1 MAEFD
6 PQAYLNDSNTTNV
19 FDPNAYL
26 AQDQKTDSAFDPQAY
41 LESPSP
47 MSVPTAPEVPE
58 GSTFETRSALEN
70 AKVLQASQEQ
80 LDEKSV
86 FFDNQMTAFID
97 SQTAYNNKKKERAP
111 IYPQKPIGYDP
122 RPGSQTDL
130 DKKYDQQLKAY
141 NEYNKELKQLKSNR
155 DGVIDGGT
163 KVKQNPIIKYFK
175 EAKRDLQ
182 NIPDPDDPTRTIPN
196 PEKITRKQ
204 VIELAK
210 ENYLAEQKI
219 KLFQNNV
226 YEKVDEM
233 IEGDPIAMIAPF
245 LGRGMGAASKPTEQR
260 SEVKKIKSEMAGL
273 EKYQKN
279 NVNYLNYLSDNVN
292 SINDKMMLLNEN
304 FEDKSEYFKGISPE
318 SDPKKIE
325 EFREYIVKRKKYVKS
340 FKDLEEK
347 RNLALAAYKDRNN
360 DHNNKIT
367 PKLEKDYEKLS
378 GYLHH
383 MDKNGHL
390 VTGLQISLA
399 ASGGEIINNLE
410 QNFAEIIMLPQNL
423 KGDNMF
429 GDSKAAQAV
438 ASWADN
444 FEEWRDEAY
453 KEPVTNYLADM
464 RSSIQE
470 PPTFEEAGDGLGQ
483 AARWSAYGIANYLP
497 QLGALYF
504 AGPSGLATLSASAS
518 GASFAESRLS
528 NKLGETDYSQFQ
540 RWTHATAAFGGEYVS
555 EKFTLGLIKNAKG
568 LAGKRVKENFSQ
580 YIKRV
585 LAPKGLMKTGYFAG
599 GEGISEV
606 GAKILG
612 ENAAD
617 LFVYKKNISL
627 FNGVNEAFVTGLLM
641 ERTIAAPGIARGIM
655 SPFTGKEFDQQLKDR
670 ENRKRDIEKDLKN
683 PDLSIKVKEDLRKE
697 YLDITKQQDNIIKK
711 QHENVDMLDETEVQ
725 DLIDIDVEIARL
737 KQAQDNVMEDK
748 SLSDTQKEDMI
759 KRHKQN
765 EAVQIAKKNEIL
777 QKVED
782 PAKRAKREEAYKK
795 QKEQIQAKIDK
806 INKRR
811 QQEGVLAEAMGG
823 RAQKAEMK
831 EFETVEEQQAFF
843 NNLNAEQDAIDRA
856 EIADMQEMLKN
867 PNTSRADRVIIQN
880 NLAFLRKELDARSR
894 LAKSNASGFGFI
906 QQDAN
911 GSFTIYLNKEK
922 SIATNGNINV
932 ASHEFLHAALF
943 KTIKGDRSTQDKMGQ
958 ALQDYVVD
966 KKGGFSEGFINK
978 IQPYVGAKNVG
989 EEMITVMSESILDGT
1004 LKYNE
1009 SFFTA
1014 IGDVI
1019 RQGFQRIG
1027 LKKIKFNTG
1036 KDVYNFIK
1044 DYNASIEKNY
1054 NSKAIDRLF
1063 EVGAKGKLVDG
1074 VKAIKPTTQYSRSA
1088 FENDQVVNDLGLK
1101 KETADIVAKN
1111 KEIEKRILAEGLKD
1125 SNGNIKASPALQREL
1140 AKNNLPRAFALARQ
1154 AAGRAKDLT
1163 LDDALKIDN
1172 VMEFY
1177 SEYSLKLTELANTYR
1192 ARKNG
1197 KEVPFG
1203 AYMNTILPK
1212 KYSGILEKLKSKIQ
1226 TDRMSDEATAKKV
1239 AKKTAP
1245 KKDKNKKEDIEGTAV
1260 ALETIGHGDV
1270 MPKLQDVY
1278 SKNKNKVTRQKTYK
1292 DVKNAIVKAKQ
1303 EGPYFEALVE
1313 IAEIFSEGTFEG
1325 KPFKINPAELAKRI
1339 RIKQDLTKPM
1349 RKVIQD
1355 VILKKSPEMI
1365 NMIPG
1370 GTSASGDATGIANTN
1385 LGKAWYDKK
1394 GKTKFAETGSRKGL
1408 PIQEKKGLNMQTFLA
1423 PFGLGEKGNRAKT
1436 KDIDGALRE
1445 WIMQVATLAMNQ
1457 ASRQADPQNVTLLT
1471 TKDGKNPFQF
1481 SKKSEVVFGGI
1492 KSLLTEQQGQVFEEN
1507 ISQFVSN
1514 FVGINEAK
1522 MDDEEKEQVLLSED
1536 VEAIEIALDQVYK
1549 NNFSKEVKSKIANE
1563 IALQVGK
1570 LNLKPKSKRIVKVQ
1584 KIVDQI
1590 IKSTEAAQTK
1600 VAKFTGSNLTAREAQ
1615 DLPVKQ
1621 ETRRKADGVYFKRQF
1636 KKNKEQAIADLILIA
1651 GHSATSGKI
1660 GKGRGQ
1666 YYEGTKD
1673 FYDTNLGKVGI
1684 KPEYDTFKRSGKT
1697 VYTLN
1702 VEKTAEANNLKEI
1715 PVTKASQSTGGAMS
1729 DHAKALNGDTTKLD
1743 ARREHESHARRVLN
1757 DYVAFNVEQYNN
1769 GLQDNVDIMLMMTG
1783 LLSNMNSVL
1792 ARAGALNLVQ
1802 PGVTA
1807 KNGRYEHGHPRVA
1820 VLIRLM
1826 NHHLNKD
1833 GVKDL
1838 DAFFKNYDVNI
1849 IDTNFDDAITDAGY
1863 KETLADGQTFEDPSY
1878 DRMYNKKTFGDK
1890 RVKLLVE
1897 AGTNNTPQKIQDFI
1911 DGSIQ
1916 FSKVPEFSNFNK
1928 NNTVQKAIQFSK
1940 NTRNKTKGI
1949 TVLDFDDTLA
1959 TTKSLV
1965 RYTKPDGTTGTLN
1978 AEQYAKTYEDLLDKG
1993 YVFDFSDFNKVV
2005 KGKIAPLFQKAL
2017 KLQNKFGPEN
2027 MFVLTARPAAS
2038 AQAIYDFLTAN
2049 GLNIPLQNITG
2060 LANSTSEAKALW
2072 IADKVGKGYNDF
2084 YFADDA
2090 LQNVQAVKNM
2100 LDQFDV
2106 KSKVQQAKIQ
2116 FSKGIS
2122 DGIND
2127 IIEQNTGVKK
2137 ESRFSSAE
2145 ARARGMDKGK
2155 YKIWIP
2161 AGAEDFMGLMY
2172 TIASAKGKKGEA
2184 QLEFI
2189 RKSLLDPYNN
2199 GVSALNASKQELSG
2213 NYKALL
2219 KQHPDIKKLFNKKIE
2234 GTNFTYEHA
2243 IRVYL
2248 WDRAGYEIPGIAEGT
2263 KKKLLDT
2270 VKDISEMSG
2279 FADSLGKIT
2288 KVEQGYPEPDADW
2301 VADTIIA
2308 DLASVT
2314 DELGRADFLQ
2324 EFINNANEM
2333 FNEENLNKIEAI
2345 YGRDYRDA
2353 LENILYRMKT
2363 GKNQSSGTTDAQ
2375 VNRWT
2380 LWIRNSVGA
2389 IMFVNTRSA
2398 ILQTISAA
2406 NFINWSDNNPVKAAM
2421 AFANQKQYWSDFSM
2435 IFNSPFLKQRRA
2447 GLKTDVNEAR
2457 LAAAIQGKKNKA
2469 KAAIAYLL
2477 KLGFLPTQIADSF
2490 AIASGGAAFYRNRAK
2505 ALMKEG
2511 MSRED
2516 AEAQAFQDMQD
2527 VSNISQQ
2534 SADPSLLSRQ
2544 QTSIL
2549 GAFVLA
2555 FQNTPMQYARI
2566 TKKAA
2571 IDLIKGRGDWKSN
2584 VSKIIYYTAVQNLI
2598 FNALQQALFALA
2610 FSDDEDEE
2618 KELQKQTRLLNGMAD
2633 SILRGTGIYGA
2644 IVATGKNIAL
2654 EFYKQDLKGGR
2665 ADHAYTLLQFANISP
2680 PIGSKLRK
2688 LYSATQTRKFNRR
2701 AMEQMG
2707 YNIHNPAVPAIATGI
2722 EAFTNLPTG
2731 RLYNKFNNISQ
2742 ALNEENENWQRIALM
2757 MGWNTWDLGI
2767 KESFKVNN
2775 AKSKKT
2781 KRSRFS
2787 KSSSSSSKSRS
2798 RFKK

>member
-6 PQAYLNDSNTTNV
+6 PQAYLNDSNNTTSS
-19 FDPNAYL
+19 FDPSAYL
-26 AQDQKTDSAFDPQAY
+26 AQDQQVNSGFDPQAY
-41 LESPSP
+41 LASPGSIP
-47 MSVPTAPEVPE
+47 MPTAPEVPE

-70 AKVLQASQEQ
+70 AKALQASQKQ
-80 LDEKSV
+80 LDEKSL
-86 FFDNQMTAFID
+86 FFDNQITAFID
-97 SQTAYNNKKKERAP
+97 SQTAYNNKKKQKRP
-111 IYPQKPIGYDP
+111 LYPQKPIGYDP
-122 RPGSQTDL
+122 RPGSQTDF
-130 DKKYDQQLKAY
+130 DKKYDQQLKLY
-141 NEYNKELKQLKSNR
+141 NDYNTELKQLKSNR

-163 KVKQNPIIKYFK
+163 KVKLNPIIKYFK

-182 NIPDPDDPTRTIPN
+182 NIPDPDNPTKTIPN
-196 PEKITRKQ
+196 PENITRQQ
-204 VIELAK
+204 VVELAK
-210 ENYLAEQKI
+210 QNYLEEQKV
-219 KLFQNNV
+219 KLFQDNV
-226 YEKVDEM
+226 YSKVDEM

-245 LGRGMGAASKPTEQR
+245 LGRGLSAASKPKEQR
-260 SEVKKIKSEMAGL
+260 DEVKKIQSEMSGL

-279 NVNYLNYLSDNVN
+279 NVNYLNSLADGVSG
-292 SINDKMMLLNEN
+292 INDQMRILNEN
-304 FEDKSEYFKGISPE
+304 FEDRSEYFKGINTE

-325 EFREYIVKRKKYVKS
+325 EFKNYLIKRKDYVQNFES
-340 FKDLEEK
+340 LEEK
-347 RNLALAAYKDRNN
+347 RKLALAAYVDRNEE
-360 DHNNKIT
+360 HNKKIT

-464 RSSIQE
+464 RNSIQE

-518 GASFAESRLS
+518 GASLAESRLS

-617 LFVYKKNISL
+617 LFVYKKNVSL

-641 ERTIAAPGIARGIM
+641 ERTIAAPGIARGVM

-958 ALQDYVVD
+958 ALQDYIVD
-966 KKGGFSEGFINK
+966 KKGGFSEGFVNK

-1004 LKYNE
+1004 LKYKE

-1054 NSKAIDRLF
+1054 DSKAIDRLF

-1270 MPKLQDVY
+1270 MPRLQDVY

-1313 IAEIFSEGTFEG
+1313 VAEIFSEGTFEG

-1408 PIQEKKGLNMQTFLA
+1408 PIQEKRGLNMQTFLA
-1423 PFGLGEKGNRAKT
+1423 PFGLGEKGNRVTT
-1436 KDIDGALRE
+1436 KDIDGNLRE
-1445 WIMQVATLAMNQ
+1445 WVMQVATLAMNQ

-1481 SKKSEVVFGGI
+1481 STSQVNNIVQINSTFEVEYNGKDKLLAFYNLPKTLKINSEEDIDTFIDMLKKDVFTLLPKEAFFGPLGGT
-1492 KSLLTEQQGQVFEEN
+1492 SLT
-1507 ISQFVSN
+1507 SS
-1514 FVGINEAK
+1514 AK
-1522 MDDEEKEQVLLSED
+1522 
-1536 VEAIEIALDQVYK
+1536 
-1549 NNFSKEVKSKIANE
+1549 
-1563 IALQVGK
+1563 
-1570 LNLKPKSKRIVKVQ
+1570 
-1584 KIVDQI
+1584 
-1590 IKSTEAAQTK
+1590 
-1600 VAKFTGSNLTAREAQ
+1600 
-1615 DLPVKQ
+1615 
-1621 ETRRKADGVYFKRQF
+1621 
-1636 KKNKEQAIADLILIA
+1636 
-1651 GHSATSGKI
+1651 
-1660 GKGRGQ
+1660 
-1666 YYEGTKD
+1666 
-1673 FYDTNLGKVGI
+1673 NLGMSSSNPLWKEFVKKV
-1684 KPEYDTFKRSGKT
+1684 
-1697 VYTLN
+1697 
-1702 VEKTAEANNLKEI
+1702 
-1715 PVTKASQSTGGAMS
+1715 
-1729 DHAKALNGDTTKLD
+1729 KALNNDDSIVYGAPIQSVDAKTMYSLRNKYSKLFK
-1743 ARREHESHARRVLN
+1743 SP
-1757 DYVAFNVEQYNN
+1757 
-1769 GLQDNVDIMLMMTG
+1769 
-1783 LLSNMNSVL
+1783 SVIEK
-1792 ARAGALNLVQ
+1792 NI
-1802 PGVTA
+1802 
-1807 KNGRYEHGHPRVA
+1807 KNGEIDKFNKEVAAVHKVMWRRIKDAINLDKNAATGIATYLGFVANDTGHWHKLGAQFAGYSKEITGKRYE
-1820 VLIRLM
+1820 
-1826 NHHLNKD
+1826 
-1833 GVKDL
+1833 
-1838 DAFFKNYDVNI
+1838 
-1849 IDTNFDDAITDAGY
+1849 
-1863 KETLADGQTFEDPSY
+1863 
-1878 DRMYNKKTFGDK
+1878 
-1890 RVKLLVE
+1890 
-1897 AGTNNTPQKIQDFI
+1897 
-1911 DGSIQ
+1911 
-1916 FSKVPEFSNFNK
+1916 
-1928 NNTVQKAIQFSK
+1928 
-1940 NTRNKTKGI
+1940 
-1949 TVLDFDDTLA
+1949 
-1959 TTKSLV
+1959 
-1965 RYTKPDGTTGTLN
+1965 
-1978 AEQYAKTYEDLLDKG
+1978 
-1993 YVFDFSDFNKVV
+1993 
-2005 KGKIAPLFQKAL
+2005 
-2017 KLQNKFGPEN
+2017 
-2027 MFVLTARPAAS
+2027 
-2038 AQAIYDFLTAN
+2038 
-2049 GLNIPLQNITG
+2049 
-2060 LANSTSEAKALW
+2060 
-2072 IADKVGKGYNDF
+2072 
-2084 YFADDA
+2084 
-2090 LQNVQAVKNM
+2090 
-2100 LDQFDV
+2100 
-2106 KSKVQQAKIQ
+2106 
-2116 FSKGIS
+2116 
-2122 DGIND
+2122 
-2127 IIEQNTGVKK
+2127 
-2137 ESRFSSAE
+2137 
-2145 ARARGMDKGK
+2145 
-2155 YKIWIP
+2155 
-2161 AGAEDFMGLMY
+2161 
-2172 TIASAKGKKGEA
+2172 
-2184 QLEFI
+2184 
-2189 RKSLLDPYNN
+2189 
-2199 GVSALNASKQELSG
+2199 
-2213 NYKALL
+2213 
-2219 KQHPDIKKLFNKKIE
+2219 
-2234 GTNFTYEHA
+2234 YEHA
-2243 IRVYL
+2243 MPATAAYL
-2248 WDRAGYEIPGIAEGT
+2248 Y
-2263 KKKLLDT
+2263 LLD
-2270 VKDISEMSG
+2270 
-2279 FADSLGKIT
+2279 AAL
-2288 KVEQGYPEPDADW
+2288 
-2301 VADTIIA
+2301 
-2308 DLASVT
+2308 T
-2314 DELGRADFLQ
+2314 DGVD
-2324 EFINNANEM
+2324 
-2333 FNEENLNKIEAI
+2333 
-2345 YGRDYRDA
+2345 
-2353 LENILYRMKT
+2353 
-2363 GKNQSSGTTDAQ
+2363 
-2375 VNRWT
+2375 
-2380 LWIRNSVGA
+2380 
-2389 IMFVNTRSA
+2389 
-2398 ILQTISAA
+2398 
-2406 NFINWSDNNPVKAAM
+2406 
-2421 AFANQKQYWSDFSM
+2421 
-2435 IFNSPFLKQRRA
+2435 FNSA
-2447 GLKTDVNEAR
+2447 YGLVVDN
-2457 LAAAIQGKKNKA
+2457 
-2469 KAAIAYLL
+2469 
-2477 KLGFLPTQIADSF
+2477 
-2490 AIASGGAAFYRNRAK
+2490 
-2505 ALMKEG
+2505 
-2511 MSRED
+2511 
-2516 AEAQAFQDMQD
+2516 
-2527 VSNISQQ
+2527 
-2534 SADPSLLSRQ
+2534 
-2544 QTSIL
+2544 
-2549 GAFVLA
+2549 
-2555 FQNTPMQYARI
+2555 
-2566 TKKAA
+2566 
-2571 IDLIKGRGDWKSN
+2571 
-2584 VSKIIYYTAVQNLI
+2584 
-2598 FNALQQALFALA
+2598 
-2610 FSDDEDEE
+2610 
-2618 KELQKQTRLLNGMAD
+2618 
-2633 SILRGTGIYGA
+2633 
-2644 IVATGKNIAL
+2644 
-2654 EFYKQDLKGGR
+2654 
-2665 ADHAYTLLQFANISP
+2665 
-2680 PIGSKLRK
+2680 
-2688 LYSATQTRKFNRR
+2688 
-2701 AMEQMG
+2701 
-2707 YNIHNPAVPAIATGI
+2707 
-2722 EAFTNLPTG
+2722 
-2731 RLYNKFNNISQ
+2731 
-2742 ALNEENENWQRIALM
+2742 
-2757 MGWNTWDLGI
+2757 
-2767 KESFKVNN
+2767 
-2775 AKSKKT
+2775 
-2781 KRSRFS
+2781 
-2787 KSSSSSSKSRS
+2787 
-2798 RFKK
+2798 

>member
-6 PQAYLNDSNTTNV
+6 PQAYLNDSNTANV
-19 FDPNAYL
+19 FDPSAYL

-58 GSTFETRSALEN
+58 GSAFETRSALEN
-70 AKVLQASQEQ
+70 AKALQASQEQ

-130 DKKYDQQLKAY
+130 DRKYDQQLKAY
-141 NEYNKELKQLKSNR
+141 KKYNEELKQLKSNR

-163 KVKQNPIIKYFK
+163 EVKQNPIIKYFK

-182 NIPDPDDPTRTIPN
+182 NISDPDDPTRTIPN

-219 KLFQNNV
+219 KLFQDNV

-245 LGRGMGAASKPTEQR
+245 LGRGMAAASKPTEQR
-260 SEVKKIKSEMAGL
+260 SEIKKIESEMAGL

-279 NVNYLNYLSDNVN
+279 NVNYLNYLSDNVG
-292 SINDKMMLLNEN
+292 SINDQMMLLNEN

-325 EFREYIVKRKKYVKS
+325 EFRKYIVKRQEYVKS

-347 RNLALAAYKDRNN
+347 RNLALAAYKDRND
-360 DHNNKIT
+360 DHNNKIV
-367 PKLEKDYEKLS
+367 PKLEKDYEQLS

-390 VTGLQISLA
+390 ITGLQISLA
-399 ASGGEIINNLE
+399 ASGGEILNNLE

-429 GDSKAAQAV
+429 GDSKAAQTV
-438 ASWADN
+438 AGWADN

-453 KEPVTNYLADM
+453 KEPITNYLADM
-464 RSSIQE
+464 RNSIQE
-470 PPTFEEAGDGLGQ
+470 PPTFEEAGDGIGQ

-518 GASFAESRLS
+518 GASLAESRLS

-555 EKFTLGLIKNAKG
+555 EKFTLGLVKKARG
-568 LAGKRVKENFSQ
+568 AAGKRVKENFGQ
-580 YIKRV
+580 YIQRV
-585 LAPKGLMKTGYFAG
+585 LSPKGLTKTAYFAG
-599 GEGISEV
+599 GESLSEA
-606 GAKILG
+606 GAKIIG

-617 LFVYKKNISL
+617 FFVYKKNVSL
-627 FNGVNEAFVTGLLM
+627 FEGVAEAMVTGLLM
-641 ERTIAAPGIARGIM
+641 ERTIAAPGIAKGIM
-655 SPFTGKEFDQQLKDR
+655 SPFTGKEFDQQLKNR
-670 ENRKRDIEKDLKN
+670 EDRKRTIEKDLKN

-697 YLDITKQQDNIIKK
+697 YLDITKQQDDIIKK

-725 DLIDIDVEIARL
+725 DLIDVDVEIARL

-811 QQEGVLAEAMGG
+811 QQQGALAEAMGG
-823 RAQKAEMK
+823 KAQKAEMK

-843 NNLNAEQDAIDRA
+843 NNLNAEQDAIDKA

-867 PNTSRADRVIIQN
+867 PNTSRADRITIQN

-894 LAKSNASGFGFI
+894 IAKSNASGFGFI
-906 QQDAN
+906 QQDAD
-911 GSFTIYLNKEK
+911 GSFTMYLNKEK

-932 ASHEFLHAALF
+932 AAHEFLHAALF
-943 KTIKGDRSTQDKMGQ
+943 KTIRGDRATQDKMGQ

-966 KKGGFSEGFINK
+966 KKGGFSEGFVNK
-978 IQPYVGAKNVG
+978 IQPYIGAKNVG

-1014 IGDVI
+1014 IGDII
-1019 RQGFQRIG
+1019 RQNLQRVG

-1054 NSKAIDRLF
+1054 DSKAIDRLF
-1063 EVGAKGKLVDG
+1063 DVGARGKLVDG
-1074 VKAIKPTTQYSRSA
+1074 VKKIKPTTQYSRSA
-1088 FENDQVVNDLGLK
+1088 FENDQVIDDLGLK
-1101 KETADIVAKN
+1101 KETVDIVAKN
-1111 KEIEKRILAEGLKD
+1111 KEIQNKILAEGLKD
-1125 SNGNIKASPALQREL
+1125 SNGNIKASPALQQEL
-1140 AKNNLPRAFALARQ
+1140 VKNNLPRAFALARQ
-1154 AAGRAKDLT
+1154 AAGKANDLT
-1163 LDDALKIDN
+1163 LEEALKQND
-1172 VMEFY
+1172 VMEWY
-1177 SEYSLKLTELANTYR
+1177 SEYSLKLAELARTYR
-1192 ARKNG
+1192 AKKDG

-1203 AYMNTILPK
+1203 AYMNTLLPL
-1212 KYSGILEKLKSKIQ
+1212 KYSGILSKLKSKVETSSI
-1226 TDRMSDEATAKKV
+1226 SEESTAKKV
-1239 AKKTAP
+1239 GKKIAP
-1245 KKDKNKKEDIEGTAV
+1245 KDDGKKELEGTAV
-1260 ALETIGHGDV
+1260 ALEQMGHKDI
-1270 MPKLQDVY
+1270 MPRLQDIYNVNK
-1278 SKNKNKVTRQKTYK
+1278 SKVKKLGTYK
-1292 DVKNAIVKAKQ
+1292 DVKNAISRAKQ
-1303 EGPYFEALVE
+1303 QGPFYQALVE
-1313 IAEIFSEGTFEG
+1313 VADIFTNENFTAE
-1325 KPFKINPAELAKRI
+1325 ELAKRI
-1339 RIKQDLTKPM
+1339 LNKQDLTKEM
-1349 RKVIQD
+1349 RKAIQD
-1355 VILKKSPEMI
+1355 KILKSSPEMI
-1365 NMIPG
+1365 TMVPD
-1370 GTSASGDATGIANTN
+1370 GTTVGGDATGIANSK
-1385 LGKAWYDKK
+1385 LGVWYNKQ
-1394 GKTKFAETGSRKGL
+1394 GRSKFADTGTGKGL
-1408 PIQEKKGLNMQTFLA
+1408 PVQQKQGLNIETFRS
-1423 PFGLGEKGNRAKT
+1423 PFGIAVKGQRVTNKSV
-1436 KDIDGALRE
+1436 DGALRE
-1445 WIMQVATLAMNQ
+1445 WVMQVATLAMNQ
-1457 ASRQADPQNVTLLT
+1457 AARKADPNNVSLLT
-1471 TKDGKNPFQF
+1471 IKEGKNPFQF
-1481 SKKSEVVFGGI
+1481 STSQVNNIVQINSTFEVEYNGKDKLLAFYKLPKTLKINSEEDIDTFINMLKKDVFPLLPKEAFFGPKGTALDSSYKAYGI
-1492 KSLLTEQQGQVFEEN
+1492 KTSKDPLWKEIVKRVKALKDDTSIKFGDPIGGVDSKEIWSLRNKYSKLFKSPKTIEKYIENGEIDKFNKQVAAIHKAMWRRIKDAINLDKNAATGIATYLGFVASDTGHWHKLGAQFAGYSKEITGKRYEYEHAMPATAAYLYLLDAALTDGVDFDSAYELVVDN
-1507 ISQFVSN
+1507 Y
-1514 FVGINEAK
+1514 K
-1522 MDDEEKEQVLLSED
+1522 L
-1536 VEAIEIALDQVYK
+1536 IALDKAMDDKLRNARTEKGY
-1549 NNFSKEVKSKIANE
+1549 S
-1563 IALQVGK
+1563 LQRRMPDNWDLVNDRW
-1570 LNLKPKSKRIVKVQ
+1570 LDRYFNDIVMAQ
-1584 KIVDQI
+1584 NGGINPNSI
-1590 IKSTEAAQTK
+1590 I
-1600 VAKFTGSNLTAREAQ
+1600 
-1615 DLPVKQ
+1615 
-1621 ETRRKADGVYFKRQF
+1621 
-1636 KKNKEQAIADLILIA
+1636 
-1651 GHSATSGKI
+1651 
-1660 GKGRGQ
+1660 
-1666 YYEGTKD
+1666 
-1673 FYDTNLGKVGI
+1673 
-1684 KPEYDTFKRSGKT
+1684 
-1697 VYTLN
+1697 
-1702 VEKTAEANNLKEI
+1702 
-1715 PVTKASQSTGGAMS
+1715 
-1729 DHAKALNGDTTKLD
+1729 ALNGKTF
-1743 ARREHESHARRVLN
+1743 AE
-1757 DYVAFNVEQYNN
+1757 
-1769 GLQDNVDIMLMMTG
+1769 
-1783 LLSNMNSVL
+1783 
-1792 ARAGALNLVQ
+1792 
-1802 PGVTA
+1802 
-1807 KNGRYEHGHPRVA
+1807 EHG
-1820 VLIRLM
+1820 I
-1826 NHHLNKD
+1826 
-1833 GVKDL
+1833 
-1838 DAFFKNYDVNI
+1838 
-1849 IDTNFDDAITDAGY
+1849 
-1863 KETLADGQTFEDPSY
+1863 S
-1878 DRMYNKKTFGDK
+1878 
-1890 RVKLLVE
+1890 
-1897 AGTNNTPQKIQDFI
+1897 
-1911 DGSIQ
+1911 
-1916 FSKVPEFSNFNK
+1916 FSRVPEFANFDK
-1928 NNTVQKAIQFSK
+1928 NATIQKAIQFSK
-1940 NTRNKTKGI
+1940 NSRNKVQGI

-1965 RYTKPDGTTGTLN
+1965 KFTAPDGTTGTLN
-1978 AEQYAKTYEDLLDKG
+1978 AEQYASTYQDLLEQD
-1993 YVFDFSDFNKVV
+1993 YAFDFSDFNKVV
-2005 KGKIAPLFQKAL
+2005 GGKLAPLFQKAL
-2017 KLQNKFGPEN
+2017 KLQSKFGPKN
-2027 MFVLTARPAAS
+2027 MFVLTARPPQAQ
-2038 AQAIYDFLTAN
+2038 QAIFDFLKAN
-2049 GLNIPLQNITG
+2049 GLNIPIENITG

-2072 IADKVGKGYNDF
+2072 IADKVGEGYNDF

-2100 LDQFDV
+2100 LNQFDV

-2116 FSKGIS
+2116 FSKGVS

-2155 YKIWIP
+2155 YKLWIP

-2172 TIASAKGKKGEA
+2172 TIANAKGKKGEA

-2189 RKSLLDPYNN
+2189 RKALLEPYNN
-2199 GVSALNASKQELSG
+2199 GVSALNAAKQELSG

-2219 KQHPDIKKLFNKKIE
+2219 KQHPDIKKLFNKNIE

-2248 WDRAGYEIPGIAEGT
+2248 WDKAGYDIPGIAEAT

-2270 VKDISEMSG
+2270 VKDIPEMNG
-2279 FADSLGKIT
+2279 FADSLSKIT

-2301 VADTIIA
+2301 VAESIIA
-2308 DLASVT
+2308 DLANVT
-2314 DELGRADFLQ
+2314 DKIGRAEFLQ

-2333 FNEENLNKIEAI
+2333 FSEENLNKIEAI

-2353 LENILYRMKT
+2353 LENMLYRMKT

-2375 VNRWT
+2375 LNRWT

-2389 IMFVNTRSA
+2389 IMFLNMRSA
-2398 ILQTISAA
+2398 LLQTISAV
-2406 NFINWSDNNPVKAAM
+2406 NFINWSDNNPIKAAM

-2477 KLGFLPTQIADSF
+2477 KIGFTPTQIADSF
-2490 AIASGGAAFYRNRAK
+2490 AIAAGGATFYRNRAK

-2511 MSRED
+2511 MSKED
-2516 AEAQAFQDMQD
+2516 AEAQAFQEMQD

-2534 SADPSLLSRQ
+2534 SSDPSLLSRQ

-2549 GAFVLA
+2549 GAFILA

-2571 IDLIKGRGDWKSN
+2571 IDLIKGRGDWKTN
-2584 VSKIIYYTAVQNLI
+2584 VSKIVYYTAVQNLI
-2598 FNALQQALFALA
+2598 FNAMQQALFALA

-2644 IVATGKNIAL
+2644 VVATSKNIAL

-2665 ADHAYTLLQFANISP
+2665 ADHAYTILQFANISP
-2680 PIGSKLRK
+2680 PIGSKMRK

-2707 YNIHNPAVPAIATGI
+2707 YDIYNPAVPAIATGI

-2775 AKSKKT
+2775 AKSKKP

-2787 KSSSSSSKSRS
+2787 KSSSSKSKGRS
-2798 RFKK
+2798 RFSNK